1 VRQNGFV
8 LPSPT
13 MLLAGALGVALLV
26 AFVQTLRLDSEQ
38 KAFALFKIQVQTL
51 GDEQN
56 RKTAEAEARHREL
69 VKEKDNENATAHAAL
84 AAVSKRLRDR
94 DSRRGLVPP
103 ATPGSSRPDL
113 ACYNRAELDDALR
126 AFTGSVGELVIEG
139 ESATIDLNTAKSW
152 VGDLRRKALGSQPP
166 AAPSAP

>member
-1 VRQNGFV
+1 MKKQKGFI
-8 LPSPT
+8 LPGAGT
-13 MLLAGALGVALLV
+13 FYVAAGAAFIITLLGIALWVQTGRVEAWKGKYEGLV
-26 AFVQTLRLDSEQ
+26 AQT
-38 KAFALFKIQVQTL
+38 KAAGDAQDARTKI
-51 GDEQN
+51 
-56 RKTAEAEARHREL
+56 AEALHREI

-103 ATPGSSRPDL
+103 ATPGASRPDL

-139 ESATIDLNTAKSW
+139 ESSTIDLDTGKAW
-152 VGDLRRKALGSQPP
+152 VKALGK
-166 AAPSAP
+166 